1 MMTNVGIFCFSAWM
15 DIFRA
20 IKDAQKFIYI
30 TGWSVYTNI
39 QLVRGDDDPG
49 TVIPRFTH
57 LLSLPNQKSQK

>member
-1 MMTNVGIFCFSAWM
+1 M

-20 IKDAQKFIYI
+20 IKEAQKFIYI

-49 TVIPRFTH
+49 TVIPPFHTI
-57 LLSLPNQKSQK
+57 LQT